1 METSSKN
8 KTVLV
13 IEDNT
18 LNMKLVLTLLNIGGF
33 HALEAPDAG
42 TGIRLA
48 REQRPDLILMD
59 IGLPDMDG
67 LEATRQLRDL
77 PETKD
82 IPIVAVSGYAMPED
96 IKRAFDAGC
105 NGYITKPVETKTFVN
120 TISEYLRVEAPEK
133 PARPVKR
140 KPSVL
145 IVDDDPLNVNLLDTL
160 LSDNYETVKAYDG
173 AEAMGKIS
181 ENSPD
186 LILLDIMMPEIDG
199 YEVTRRLKNNAD
211 TRRIPIILIT
221 ALEGSEDKA
230 LGIEAGADE
239 FLNKPVNPAEL
250 RARVKSLLK
259 LKVYQEQLSARVRSE
274 EDLVSD
280 EPSRETGGGD
290 LAVPTI
296 LLTEDN
302 SKDIALLKCYLEDQP
317 YRLLTSGSGEEA
329 IDMCQREKIDL
340 IVLDLMLPD
349 LDGFN
354 VCQQL
359 KDGDATRSVQI
370 VMVSAQN
377 DLETRLT
384 GIELGADEFLIKPIN
399 RDELAVRIR
408 TLLKKKNYLDRI
420 ISRFET
426 TLNTAI
432 TDKLTGLHNH
442 SYFKHFMENEVRR
455 CARQNQPM
463 TLIMIDIDDFKK
475 YNDTYGHA
483 AGDTLLRLFGGLL
496 KDGIRD
502 IDLAAR
508 YGGEEFSVVLPYTN
522 RENASRTVERIL
534 GDIRNCSFSESPSMA
549 CERKTASLGIA
560 CYPKDGDTVASLIE
574 RADEALYRAKR
585 SGKNRACFFGEIN
598 AADQWV
604 RATPE

>member
-67 LEATRQLRDL
+67 LTATRQLKDL

-105 NGYITKPVETKTFVN
+105 NGYITKPISTKTFLD

-133 PARPVKR
+133 PARHIKR

-145 IVDDDPLNVNLLDTL
+145 IVDDDPLNVKLLDTL
-160 LSDNYETVKAYDG
+160 LSDDYETVKAYDG
-173 AEAMGKIS
+173 AEAMGEIR

-186 LILLDIMMPEIDG
+186 LILLDIMMPKIDG

-211 TRRIPIILIT
+211 TRRIPIIMIT
-221 ALEGSEDKA
+221 ALGEAEDKA
-230 LGIEAGADE
+230 KGMEAGADE

-250 RARVKSLLK
+250 RARVKSMIK

-274 EDLVSD
+274 KDLLSHASPG
-280 EPSRETGGGD
+280 EAGGGGK
-290 LAVPTI
+290 AEAPTI
-296 LLTEDN
+296 LLAEDN
-302 SKDIALLKCYLEDQP
+302 PKDITLLKCYLEEQS
-317 YRLLTSGSGEEA
+317 YRLLTTGSGKET
-329 IDMCQREKIDL
+329 IDMCRREKIDL

-399 RDELAVRIR
+399 RDELTVRVR
-408 TLLKKKNYLDRI
+408 ALLKKKNYLDQLV
-420 ISRFET
+420 SRFET
-426 TLNTAI
+426 TLNAAI
-432 TDKLTGLHNH
+432 TDKLTDLHNH
-442 SYFKHFMENEVRR
+442 SYFKHYMENEVRR

-463 TLIMIDIDDFKK
+463 TLVMIDIDDFKK
-475 YNDTYGHA
+475 YNDTYGHP
-483 AGDTLLRLFGGLL
+483 AGDTLLRLFGMML
-496 KDGIRD
+496 KNSIRE

-508 YGGEEFSVVLPYTN
+508 YGGEEFAVVLPYTN
-522 RENASRTVERIL
+522 RENARRTVERIL
-534 GDIRNCSFSESPSMA
+534 GDIRNCSFSESPSMTR
-549 CERKTASLGIA
+549 ERKTASLGIA
-560 CYPKDGDTVASLIE
+560 CYPEDGDTVADLIE
-574 RADEALYRAKR
+574 HADKALYQAKR
-585 SGKNRACFFGEIN
+585 SGKNRACFFDEIN
-598 AADQWV
+598 STDQ
-604 RATPE
+604 